1 MARQIQINM
10 NKSDGISL
18 LKSTQI
24 STQFRSKCTYSCGHK
39 FWYPFSTLGVPI
51 LLSFEKLNPILDRKK
66 GKKKEESLKCKF
78 WEKKK
83 INIRFTAGSGS
94 AGGSSSF

>member
-1 MARQIQINM
+1 MLAL
-10 NKSDGISL
+10 ISFGTHF
-18 LKSTQI
+18 S
-24 STQFRSKCTYSCGHK
+24 
-39 FWYPFSTLGVPI
+39 STLEVPI